1 MNSITQIKEKN
12 SVFSKCV
19 DVDIDFQESLMSYQ
33 DDILKIIRCN
43 VFNNLTNT
51 DYDKG
56 TLTVYGQTKIC
67 ITYVS
72 ETTSCITTADFDED
86 FKKVIQM
93 DCDCD
98 DVSCDVIL
106 TDKYNNYRIVNQ
118 RRIDVH
124 CCFSLN
130 INGICVKQIEMF
142 DSGENLM
149 VKKDAINY
157 FSFVGFNFAKAEFEE
172 DIVIP
177 SDSSVVKKII
187 NTFYSVSIDDIKII
201 KDKMLI
207 KFIVDFSFL
216 YTTDTEKEEIKRCEK
231 NITLSKII
239 DINGIDDGDIPL
251 VNSNLSNV
259 YVKPK
264 ADVNNEL
271 RVIDVAG
278 ELYVHTSVYRS
289 VESVFSFD
297 SYSPSFLTENTFD
310 KIQLNT
316 DGAFVNDTFLDTAL
330 FEFDNVNIVEILD
343 LNLSINKENEL
354 ILSAYIVDENSKV
367 VFISK
372 KSEITLGDFKNIS
385 CFIKS
390 FDYVIK
396 SPTSISIRY
405 SVEYSAVN
413 YKQTDIK
420 VLTSV
425 DNKGDYEKDTPTLIV
440 YFAKP
445 GENLWDIA
453 KKFRSSSDL
462 IKKEN
467 NINEDVIGNSRV
479 LLIPGV

>member
-43 VFNNLTNT
+43 VFNNVTNT

-187 NTFYSVSIDDIKII
+187 NTFYSVSIDD
-201 KDKMLI
+201 
-207 KFIVDFSFL
+207 F
-216 YTTDTEKEEIKRCEK
+216 
-231 NITLSKII
+231 
-239 DINGIDDGDIPL
+239 
-251 VNSNLSNV
+251 
-259 YVKPK
+259 
-264 ADVNNEL
+264 
-271 RVIDVAG
+271 
-278 ELYVHTSVYRS
+278 
-289 VESVFSFD
+289 
-297 SYSPSFLTENTFD
+297 
-310 KIQLNT
+310 
-316 DGAFVNDTFLDTAL
+316 
-330 FEFDNVNIVEILD
+330 
-343 LNLSINKENEL
+343 
-354 ILSAYIVDENSKV
+354 
-367 VFISK
+367 
-372 KSEITLGDFKNIS
+372 S
-385 CFIKS
+385 CFYQIHKHPMNIKTERQPE
-390 FDYVIK
+390 K
-396 SPTSISIRY
+396 P
-405 SVEYSAVN
+405 
-413 YKQTDIK
+413 
-420 VLTSV
+420 
-425 DNKGDYEKDTPTLIV
+425 DNAP
-440 YFAKP
+440 
-445 GENLWDIA
+445 
-453 KKFRSSSDL
+453 
-462 IKKEN
+462 
-467 NINEDVIGNSRV
+467 
-479 LLIPGV
+479 LL